1 MSKSLLSRILSQT
14 PQYSRKISTPKDDQM
29 LNTFANTFMIAA
41 RVDASAHHAP
51 TPTKRRWW
59 RADPKV
65 STAAAPLKGAK

>member
-1 MSKSLLSRILSQT
+1 
-14 PQYSRKISTPKDDQM
+14 M